1 MKPADHYNGI
11 AIITCRNGLTYTKAC
26 LKSLLEQDHQPLLIL
41 AVDNAS
47 TDGTP
52 AWLKAQQH
60 GNPNLMRITFA
71 EVVSVAHMWNEA
83 LRAAWAMGFDEALVV
98 NNDTELLPETHREL
112 SKAKESHLG
121 IGITTAIGRTAKGDL
136 VYGEPPP
143 LRDNPDFSCFLIR
156 RFAWEAVD
164 GFDEQYLRAYGE
176 DCEMHVRLHRAGI
189 RAVCTGLPF
198 LHHLSGTLK
207 SSSDKA
213 EIQGIQR
220 QADLNRE
227 HFYQKWGKR
236 IGTKGYEELF
246 TPETFG
252 ITSAARASASTGAS
266 ADPPAPSA

>member
-1 MKPADHYNGI
+1 MNSEYYKGI

-26 LKSLLEQDHQPLLIL
+26 LKSLLEQDNQPLLIL

-47 TDGTP
+47 TDGT
-52 AWLKAQQH
+52 ATWLKAQQH
-60 GNPNLMRITFA
+60 GNPHMMRITFPS
-71 EVVSVAHMWNEA
+71 VVSVAAMWNHA
-83 LRAAWAMGFDEALVV
+83 LHAAWYLGLDEALIV
-98 NNDTELLPETHREL
+98 NNDTELLPETHRKL
-112 SKAKESHLG
+112 SEGDKAFG
-121 IGITTAIGRTAKGDL
+121 IVTGIGRTLKGDL

-156 RFAWEAVD
+156 RFAWEAVG

-213 EIQGIQR
+213 EIQGIRR

-252 ITSAARASASTGAS
+252 ITSASAVIIS
-266 ADPPAPSA
+266 

>member
-1 MKPADHYNGI
+1 MKPTDHYMGI

-47 TDGTP
+47 TDGSP
-52 AWLKAQQH
+52 SWLKAQQH
-60 GNPNLMRITFA
+60 SNQNLMRITFA
-71 EVVSVAHMWNEA
+71 EVVSVATMWNEA
-83 LRAAWAMGFDEALVV
+83 LRSAWAMGFDEALIV
-98 NNDTELLPETHREL
+98 NNDTELLPETHRKL
-112 SKAKESHLG
+112 SEGDNDFGIVTG
-121 IGITTAIGRTAKGDL
+121 IGRNLKGDL

-213 EIQGIQR
+213 EIKAIQR

-227 HFYQKWGKR
+227 RFYHKWGKR

-252 ITSAARASASTGAS
+252 ITAAASVR
-266 ADPPAPSA
+266 